1 MAEELPPSRREIG
14 GRSNPSTGVPWG
26 SAVPVQDFL
35 NQRAVSVIVG
45 GSYKLPNWYDPQ
57 GKLRTFACRTT
68 RVSPFRM
75 IVEVPVVGKVGDRL
89 TSYFRDFGKLEGS
102 ISDTMARSFLLELEM
117 TRERRE
123 KLSDMLT
130 WIEKKQQNPA
140 VPDLRKDARFVP
152 PIPHSM
158 LTLAD
163 GAIHPCF
170 IIDCSV
176 TGVAV
181 SAAVQPPVGMPL
193 AVGACVGRVVRLL
206 PNGIAVKFVE
216 RQTVRD
222 LDRLV
227 ARAVPPAAKTAAGST
242 EPAAMA

>member
-1 MAEELPPSRREIG
+1 
-14 GRSNPSTGVPWG
+14 
-26 SAVPVQDFL
+26 VPVQDFL
-35 NQRAVSVIVG
+35 SQRAVNVAVD
-45 GSYKLPNWYDPQ
+45 GSYMLPNWYDPQ

-89 TSYFRDFGKLEGS
+89 VTYFREFGKFEGA
-102 ISDTMARSFLLELEM
+102 ISDTMERSFLLELEM
-117 TRERRE
+117 TRARRE

-140 VPDLRKDARFVP
+140 VLELRKNARFVP
-152 PIPHSM
+152 PHAHST

-163 GAIHPCF
+163 GSIHPCF

-176 TGVAV
+176 SGVAV
-181 SAAVQPPVGMPL
+181 SSAVQPPVGMPL

-206 PNGIAVKFVE
+206 PNGIAVRFVE
-216 RQTVRD
+216 KQTIRD

-227 ARAVPPAAKTAAGST
+227 ARKIPAAVKVAVTAEEPVAAMGAAAG
-242 EPAAMA
+242 

>member
-1 MAEELPPSRREIG
+1 M
-14 GRSNPSTGVPWG
+14 
-26 SAVPVQDFL
+26 PVQDFL
-35 NQRAVSVIVG
+35 NQRAVSVVVG
-45 GSYKLPNWYDPQ
+45 GSYVLPNWYDPQ

-89 TSYFRDFGKLEGS
+89 TSYFRDFGKFEGA
-102 ISDTMARSFLLELEM
+102 ISDTMERSFLLELEM

-140 VPDLRKDARFVP
+140 VLELRKDARFVP
-152 PIPHSM
+152 PVPHST

-170 IIDCSV
+170 VIDYSV
-176 TGVAV
+176 SGVAV

-227 ARAVPPAAKTAAGST
+227 ARSIPAAAKVEASLPA
-242 EPAAMA
+242 PVAAMRAVMV

>member
-1 MAEELPPSRREIG
+1 
-14 GRSNPSTGVPWG
+14 
-26 SAVPVQDFL
+26 VPVQDFL
-35 NQRAVSVIVG
+35 NQRAVSVVVG
-45 GSYKLPNWYDPQ
+45 GSYVLPNWYDPQ

-75 IVEVPVVGKVGDRL
+75 IVEVPVVGRVGDRL
-89 TSYFRDFGKLEGS
+89 TTYFRDFGKIEGA

-123 KLSDMLT
+123 RLSETLT
-130 WIEKKQQNPA
+130 WIAKKQQDPE
-140 VPDLRKDARFVP
+140 VTDLRGDARFVP
-152 PIPHSM
+152 PNPHTT

-163 GAIHPCF
+163 GSIHPCF
-170 IIDCSV
+170 IIDYSV
-176 TGVAV
+176 SGVAV

-206 PNGIAVKFVE
+206 ANGIAVRFVE

-227 ARAVPPAAKTAAGST
+227 ARKVPAVVPADAVLDQ
-242 EPAAMA
+242 PVAAMSAVMA